1 MPLTVR
7 QLQPTETGLPLEI
20 YAFVYKKNMLEYEPI
35 LADIFDHILAVL
47 PFFLSYAYFKTQ
59 WVMILK
65 RLPQK

>member
-47 PFFLSYAYFKTQ
+47 PFF
-59 WVMILK
+59 
-65 RLPQK
+65 